1 MLKLIF
7 LHINIVA
14 MFFFRPTYLLT
25 IFVIAAALLPAAIT
39 ALEVKVDTKKAGSG
53 PSVTKAHKYSAH
65 VTLYIED
72 EDGSRTPSGWSTRK
86 EDGAAADQPFEFQP
100 GVNLIEG
107 WSEGVLQM
115 VEGERADLHVPA
127 DKGYGDRPMG
137 APGGAFYIPAKSN
150 L

>member
-1 MLKLIF
+1 
-7 LHINIVA
+7 

-72 EDGSRTPSGWSTRK
+72 EDGSRTPSGWST
-86 EDGAAADQPFEFQP
+86 
-100 GVNLIEG
+100 EG
-107 WSEGVLQM
+107 GRGRGRPAIRVSAGGEPHRGM
-115 VEGERADLHVPA
+115 VRG
-127 DKGYGDRPMG
+127 G
-137 APGGAFYIPAKSN
+137 APDGRGGEG
-150 L
+150 